1 MVCVFICN
9 IVACLIHEYQ
19 FKLHLPLA
27 LQVIHVKSFGAIH
40 DLIRSFNFHAQIL
53 LLLLLLLLHLLKSVT
68 ALDPHLAPVPSHSH
82 THTHTHSHT
91 RTHMCR
97 IEGSVCN
104 GFVCCAALL
113 LHLIK
118 TLKCRRTIA
127 VRVATVH
134 SVAWDAGRERD
145 RDRDR
150 DRGTSEGKLC
160 VCACVGQIGKP
171 TTK

>member
-1 MVCVFICN
+1 MHKSCCCCYCCCICSN
-9 IVACLIHEYQ
+9 RSQLLTPIWPQ
-19 FKLHLPLA
+19 FP
-27 LQVIHVKSFGAIH
+27 
-40 DLIRSFNFHAQIL
+40 
-53 LLLLLLLLHLLKSVT
+53 VT
-68 ALDPHLAPVPSHSH
+68 H

-134 SVAWDAGRERD
+134 SVARDAGRERD